1 MKKQMFAAAAR
12 RYDFLNTVISLGLH
26 KSWRRWCVRR
36 LGIGGLRCLDL
47 ASGTGDFALE
57 LLKGGAESVVCA
69 DFCPEML
76 DIARRKI
83 GEGATFVECPAEEL
97 PFEDDSFDIIT
108 VGFGVRNFED
118 GKKCYREMRRVLK
131 PGGRLCVLE
140 ITGGGGLFGVYFNR
154 IMPHIGNFVSG
165 TKAYK
170 YLAESVERFDTPEEM
185 VEKLAAAGFRTREI
199 KKFVLGGVTA
209 LVCV

>member
-1 MKKQMFAAAAR
+1 LEVK
-12 RYDFLNTVISLGLH
+12 
-26 KSWRRWCVRR
+26 
-36 LGIGGLRCLDL
+36 GLRCLDL
-47 ASGTGDFALE
+47 AAGPGDFALE
-57 LLKGGAESVVCA
+57 LLKSGAESVVCA

-76 DIARRKI
+76 AIAREKI
-83 GEGATFVECPAEEL
+83 KEGAAFVECSAEKL
-97 PFEDDSFDIIT
+97 PFEDRSFDIIT

-118 GKKCYREMRRVLK
+118 GEKAYGEMRRVLK

-140 ITGGGGLFGVYFNR
+140 ITGGRGLFGVYFNR
-154 IMPHIGNFVSG
+154 IMPLIGNFVSG

-185 VEKLAAAGFRTREI
+185 AEKLAAAGFDVREI
-199 KKFVLGGVTA
+199 KKFALGSVVA